1 MFYGFTKTHVSFE
14 INTKRPLH
22 NSDITI
28 MNTCMASSFVV
39 FISCLVNKILL
50 KFYYS
55 PHSYSQQQ
63 CHILKASLRT
73 QNEWNSRLLSFSSPL
88 VWPIKMIFKIFY
100 GFYVFVWELF
110 ALVISLSPTNR
121 KTHSGKILTENSIW
135 NWKETENN

>member
-88 VWPIKMIFKIFY
+88 VWPIKMIFKIFLR
-100 GFYVFVWELF
+100 FLCIRLRAFCPRNL
-110 ALVISLSPTNR
+110 SLPDKPKNPFRENLNQKFDLKLERNR
-121 KTHSGKILTENSIW
+121 K
-135 NWKETENN
+135 